1 MSSSL
6 EIFTR
11 RLYDEWLPN
20 FCDDEKRRYSPAG
33 FKLESIKVTEFDA
46 SNFMRAL
53 DCGLVKDS
61 GGGRYL
67 CARSS
72 AFEQI
77 FWNGRKSIEPRP
89 LTLWVEPVITI
100 GTIARLG
107 LDYGWPA
114 NLLCMQSKDWAFDF
128 AVFRAES
135 SENEFVAGEVK
146 KTSKELDNL
155 ISDVIEFGH
164 KGITECS
171 SDHSNRINSFK
182 KWLALLRCEAP
193 FFWAVGPN
201 DYTQLFAVQYNTD
214 HTATFTE
221 IQLDQLRAPKNVRP
235 FT

>member
-1 MSSSL
+1 MHRL
-6 EIFTR
+6 EIFKE

-20 FCDDEKRRYSPAG
+20 FCNDGKRMYSLDG
-33 FKLESIKVTEFDA
+33 FKEESIKITEFDA

-53 DCGLVKDS
+53 DSCLVKDL

-67 CARSS
+67 SERSS

-77 FWNGRKSIEPRP
+77 FWSGSKLVEPRP

-114 NLLCMQSKDWAFDF
+114 KSLCMQSKDWAFDF
-128 AVFRAES
+128 AVFKSES
-135 SENEFVAGEVK
+135 SVNEYIAGEVK
-146 KTSKELDNL
+146 KTSKELDRLTNDL
-155 ISDVIEFGH
+155 IEFG
-164 KGITECS
+164 KLGLLQCTSEDS
-171 SDHSNRINSFK
+171 KTVNSFK

-193 FFWAVGPN
+193 LFWAVGPN
-201 DYTQLFAVQYNTD
+201 DYTQLFNVQYNAD

-221 IQLDQLRAPKNVRP
+221 VQLKQLIAPEEHPVI
-235 FT
+235 T